1 MGRETFVYSCVIVKG
16 SCDMCVLCEGKARQG
31 EDEFCNTTCDINIIY
46 FIMF

>member
-1 MGRETFVYSCVIVKG
+1 MTCVCYVK
-16 SCDMCVLCEGKARQG
+16 VKARQG